1 MCRSNPESEEVME
14 FALTEHLTFLEY
26 IPVVVKSMQK
36 CASSPELHTWPSEKP
51 SSISL
56 WGRQETESTTCSSRH
71 HTWGRQVSASSQ
83 CLTQSDLELPGD
95 SKKLYNSHANQL
107 DLQIFDPDIPEIP
120 CTSGSEGVRGS
131 VGSALHVQGDCKPCA
146 WFWRPGGCTRG
157 EACQHCHLCPRGA
170 LQKKKRQNRQLLKAL
185 RVAQVSRASQASHW
199 RRGSR
204 LPQRS
209 QHTLGHSLSCFKH
222 VWRIYCSFP
231 ALQGGYLCSCGP
243 YHISSCKI
251 FVVSDFCHFCLPGRR
266 MQSTG
271 WCCSYFFDVPCDCRC
286 CMVSPKQ
293 AGRLWMIVQGF
304 SVSGRTTFALQ
315 NCAPVGKL
323 QTQLRSFGIVSSLK
337 CFKKTIQKDRI
348 CAQINTAR
356 VIYKRFCVTN
366 YCSGWASALIRTF
379 LVALLKHELADG
391 KVAAVYLP

>member
-26 IPVVVKSMQK
+26 IPVAVKSMQK

-107 DLQIFDPDIPEIP
+107 DLQMFDPDMPEIP

-185 RVAQVSRASQASHW
+185 RVAQVSRASQASH
-199 RRGSR
+199 
-204 LPQRS
+204 
-209 QHTLGHSLSCFKH
+209 
-222 VWRIYCSFP
+222 
-231 ALQGGYLCSCGP
+231 
-243 YHISSCKI
+243 
-251 FVVSDFCHFCLPGRR
+251 
-266 MQSTG
+266 
-271 WCCSYFFDVPCDCRC
+271 
-286 CMVSPKQ
+286 
-293 AGRLWMIVQGF
+293 
-304 SVSGRTTFALQ
+304 
-315 NCAPVGKL
+315 
-323 QTQLRSFGIVSSLK
+323 
-337 CFKKTIQKDRI
+337 
-348 CAQINTAR
+348 
-356 VIYKRFCVTN
+356 
-366 YCSGWASALIRTF
+366 
-379 LVALLKHELADG
+379 
-391 KVAAVYLP
+391 